1 VRSELEDDYHHMD
14 VVISHENDIAVTID
28 ALTVRAP
35 WNTCPAAV
43 TQVRKTFVGVPLD
56 AFGARGEAKLNCTHP
71 HDLAVLG
78 AAHAHDN
85 VPLIY
90 DALVSDPVENNA
102 RTELRGHGEPILNWT
117 LENMQIVAPTE
128 LARRCCLICVR
139 Y

>member
-1 VRSELEDDYHHMD
+1 MANNPRQSTLQRVKKRKSYRRALLKHS
-14 VVISHENDIAVTID
+14 VI
-28 ALTVRAP
+28 
-35 WNTCPAAV
+35 
-43 TQVRKTFVGVPLD
+43 RK
-56 AFGARGEAKLNCTHP
+56 
-71 HDLAVLG
+71 LALG
-78 AAHAHDN
+78 AARAHDN

-102 RTELRGHGEPILNWT
+102 RTELRGNGEPILNWT